1 MRTPPSPD
9 IVAILLALVIISIVV
24 ITLWRSRT
32 TGYTPEQLAHRKA
45 LKKQLRKARGKKWSV
60 VTDADGSP
68 IYVAT
73 ISGVHLAHRDPVELG
88 RTVAEF
94 YDSGRPTFAEYYY
107 TDVVRGLI
115 SLEESRARLDADCR
129 LRITANLREKVRKSR
144 EGISAVDMRREHVD
158 DFRYPPETYDA
169 SLRQLVEQG
178 EVQVV
183 GDKLIY
189 LRP

>member
-1 MRTPPSPD
+1 MRAPPSPD
-9 IVAILLALVIISIVV
+9 IVAILLALLIISIVV
-24 ITLWRSRT
+24 ITLWRSRK
-32 TGYTPEQLAHRKA
+32 TGYTREQLAHRKE
-45 LKKQLRKARGKKWSV
+45 LKRPLKKARGEIWAEV
-60 VTDADGSP
+60 DDANGET
-68 IYVAT
+68 IYVST
-73 ISGVHLAHRDPVELG
+73 VEGIHLARRDPSALLADMSIVH
-88 RTVAEF
+88 
-94 YDSGRPTFAEYYY
+94 DSGRPTFAEYYY
-107 TDVVRGLI
+107 EDVVRGLV

-129 LRITANLREKVRKSR
+129 LRITANLRDKVRKSR

-169 SLRQLVEQG
+169 SLRQLVAQG

>member
-1 MRTPPSPD
+1 
-9 IVAILLALVIISIVV
+9 VID
-24 ITLWRSRT
+24 
-32 TGYTPEQLAHRKA
+32 Y
-45 LKKQLRKARGKKWSV
+45 
-60 VTDADGSP
+60 
-68 IYVAT
+68 
-73 ISGVHLAHRDPVELG
+73 VHLAHRDPEELG
-88 RTVAEF
+88 LDVAEF

-107 TDVVRGLI
+107 NDVVRGLV

-129 LRITANLREKVRKSR
+129 FRITANLRDKVRKSR

-169 SLRQLVEQG
+169 SLRQLVAQG